1 MERERQKEKN
11 NLNHLL
17 VHFRELVYQRNR
29 LFLKKK
35 REEKWKYTQYRIFII
50 KAKSKITAIQ
60 YFFFEREIEN
70 RVGIISVSYHQK
82 KFFIVSSTAIYIFC
96 SEGTL
101 RNFFSF
107 SPGGE
112 YSDTSTSSSSSS
124 KVAQQNLI
132 FSDMFQIT
140 WNEIQ
145 FPWVLKEVFF
155 FLPSY
160 FHFFYFR
167 FLNRFMIF

>member
-1 MERERQKEKN
+1 MNTTKQETAEEKVKVTMERERQKE

-101 RNFFSF
+101 RNFFRF
-107 SPGGE
+107 PLVGN
-112 YSDTSTSSSSSS
+112 TVTLPLAAVAVARWHS
-124 KVAQQNLI
+124 K
-132 FSDMFQIT
+132 T
-140 WNEIQ
+140 
-145 FPWVLKEVFF
+145 
-155 FLPSY
+155 
-160 FHFFYFR
+160 
-167 FLNRFMIF
+167 